1 MGSWLVGVSL
11 PKMCIIVQMS
21 NCCQSNM
28 GKVMVDGQD
37 RDDRQDT
44 GLYLPSSGMTF
55 DWFMT
60 GKTLNLTFYIT
71 CNVFFVEDDKK
82 FVCLFAMADILQ
94 RLWNCHL
101 NGRSGGSKEMNLVT
115 CGFGKSNYTA
125 LTIFHCNVFL
135 FNFVKRKP
143 NWL

>member
-44 GLYLPSSGMTF
+44 LDYTYLRLEWPSIDS
-55 DWFMT
+55 WQ
-60 GKTLNLTFYIT
+60 
-71 CNVFFVEDDKK
+71 E
-82 FVCLFAMADILQ
+82 
-94 RLWNCHL
+94 RH
-101 NGRSGGSKEMNLVT
+101 
-115 CGFGKSNYTA
+115 
-125 LTIFHCNVFL
+125 
-135 FNFVKRKP
+135 
-143 NWL
+143 